1 MGDLSVEIKVYA
13 DEGCTERF
21 GDIDLDDGVE
31 DELSMLEGKTIFI
44 SVLVEKAQG
53 IPPEFSQDV
62 FVKFSFWP
70 EENSY
75 EVPRCKNKTI
85 NPVFNHT
92 KVFAIQVTKD
102 FINHVQQTALEFDLI
117 GSRGSANPANAMHSI
132 SSSGVNSN
140 NEAMRIAELEAKLAE
155 MKVREEEF
163 ERFRNVITSNPE
175 ARKHVEKAME
185 TAGVNPNESSIC
197 TVM

>member
-1 MGDLSVEIKVYA
+1 M
-13 DEGCTERF
+13 
-21 GDIDLDDGVE
+21 E
-31 DELSMLEGKTIFI
+31 DELTMLEGKTIFI
-44 SVLVEKAQG
+44 AVLVDKAQG
-53 IPPEFSQDV
+53 IPPELSRDV

-75 EVPRCKNKTI
+75 EVPRCRNKTI

-117 GSRGSANPANAMHSI
+117 GSRGPANSGNIMNSI
-132 SSSGVNSN
+132 NSTGGN
-140 NEAMRIAELEAKLAE
+140 GRSEAGRIAELEAKLAE
-155 MKVREEEF
+155 MKMKEEEF

-185 TAGVNPNESSIC
+185 TAGVNPNESSVC
-197 TVM
+197 AVM